1 MLLRCQLRRYRGFAS
16 AWPTSS
22 DVHRDETMRKVAGL
36 GSAGVAE
43 AVHAR
48 PDRQRLALMAL
59 LLVAAMP
66 VRIPIN
72 VPLVGSISILD
83 VFLVLASA
91 TLILDLPSRRLNWG
105 YSSLPVLMA
114 VPTVVSLMSV
124 IWSDDRVATLN
135 STIVYLE
142 GILAYLF
149 VVRELEMLSPDRVV
163 AYIRRFALLV
173 TIPAVLLLL
182 HVPGFEPY
190 DPALSESSG
199 DYISYY
205 TRLSHPILG
214 RSNNLAAVL
223 FIFVPPL
230 LYWGHTRRKLYA
242 SLVGFLSLVAVAATL
257 SRGLLLSVLIAGLVY
272 AALLRRAP
280 HTSRRPL
287 IGKFLA
293 MAIGL
298 AIAAT
303 AFYQLNPPTREF
315 LAGRLSATN
324 VELRVDLYV
333 QAFRQTLDRPLLGY
347 GGDALGSHSSALAVD
362 VHNTYLQQILNFGV
376 PLGVLVGLAIA
387 ALPVPFLLRR
397 RICPLAGA
405 IGFAVLVEVISFSF
419 ESSFEGTVLRVIFF
433 LSLGLLVGLLK
444 AAEAEMSVSPPVAS
458 AISGKNGRAYKAGKA
473 YQ

>member
-105 YSSLPVLMA
+105 YSPLPVLMA

-205 TRLSHPILG
+205 TRLSSHPRPLQQSCGSPIHF
-214 RSNNLAAVL
+214 RTTSAVL
-223 FIFVPPL
+223 GP
-230 LYWGHTRRKLYA
+230 HKA
-242 SLVGFLSLVAVAATL
+242 K
-257 SRGLLLSVLIAGLVY
+257 
-272 AALLRRAP
+272 AL
-280 HTSRRPL
+280 
-287 IGKFLA
+287 
-293 MAIGL
+293 
-298 AIAAT
+298 
-303 AFYQLNPPTREF
+303 
-315 LAGRLSATN
+315 RLS
-324 VELRVDLYV
+324 
-333 QAFRQTLDRPLLGY
+333 GW
-347 GGDALGSHSSALAVD
+347 
-362 VHNTYLQQILNFGV
+362 I
-376 PLGVLVGLAIA
+376 
-387 ALPVPFLLRR
+387 
-397 RICPLAGA
+397 
-405 IGFAVLVEVISFSF
+405 
-419 ESSFEGTVLRVIFF
+419 
-433 LSLGLLVGLLK
+433 
-444 AAEAEMSVSPPVAS
+444 
-458 AISGKNGRAYKAGKA
+458 
-473 YQ
+473 